1 MSDRSIPLSKLKE
14 ITSIVMHAA
23 NADTFEEALQRIAD
37 ASRELVGAR
46 YAALGIPDGQG
57 GLNHFRVSGLTP
69 QQIEAIAHPPI
80 GRGLLGAI
88 MQERQPIMQER
99 ISDDPRSSGF
109 PHGHPHMERFLGVP
123 IKVGDELFG
132 MLYLTD
138 RLDGQP
144 FSQEDQWLVE
154 TMAGY
159 AALAIAGRNLHDK
172 NRQLTLLKER
182 QRIGMALHD
191 GVIQSL
197 YALGMHL
204 DMIRTRVDV
213 PPDTFKPVIDGLNG
227 VIEDIRDHIMNLRR
241 RDNENWTYRGLME
254 DVVNHLYIPQQMR
267 VVINAPDRPVPMAL
281 EDAESVCM
289 IVREALSNAVR
300 HAGACTVTIT
310 VWYYPDSLKII
321 VTDDGD
327 GFDIDALTNNAGLGV
342 RNMHERAHLHGGTLE
357 VTSIVNVGTTVTLF
371 VPFQSPES
379 GLNA

>member
-1 MSDRSIPLSKLKE
+1 MLDRSIPLSKLKE

-23 NADTFEEALQRIAD
+23 SADTFEQALQRIAD
-37 ASRELVGAR
+37 ATRELVQAR
-46 YAALGIPDGQG
+46 YAALGVPDGHG
-57 GLNHFRVSGLTP
+57 GLTHFRVSGLTP
-69 QQIEAIAHPPI
+69 EQIEKIAHPPM

-88 MQERQPIMQER
+88 MEERKPIMVNR
-99 ISDDPRSSGF
+99 ITDDPRSSGF
-109 PHGHPHMERFLGVP
+109 PHGHPPMDSFLGVP

-138 RLDGQP
+138 RLDGES

-204 DMIRTRVDV
+204 DMIRTRTDV
-213 PPDTFKPVIDGLNG
+213 PSDTFKPVIDGLNG

-241 RDNENWTYRGLME
+241 RDNENWTYRALME
-254 DVVNHLYIPQQMR
+254 DVVSHLYIPQQMR

-321 VTDDGD
+321 VTDDGE
-327 GFDIDALTNNAGLGV
+327 GFDFDALTKNEGLGV

-357 VTSIVNVGTTVTLF
+357 VTSMVNVGTTVTLF

-379 GLNA
+379 GFNA